1 MNEGD
6 VQLHN
11 HKLSPWE
18 RLERWIGRD
27 KEWVREERQQSEQQR
42 QEEKGKERKPRDP
55 AEAPKTKQEKEWEAA
70 ALPSLPTVQR

>member
-1 MNEGD
+1 MFL
-6 VQLHN
+6 QLHN

-27 KEWVREERQQSEQQR
+27 KEWVREERQQR

-55 AEAPKTKQEKEWEAA
+55 AEAPKTKQEKAWEAA
-70 ALPSLPTVQR
+70 ALLPSLPTVQR